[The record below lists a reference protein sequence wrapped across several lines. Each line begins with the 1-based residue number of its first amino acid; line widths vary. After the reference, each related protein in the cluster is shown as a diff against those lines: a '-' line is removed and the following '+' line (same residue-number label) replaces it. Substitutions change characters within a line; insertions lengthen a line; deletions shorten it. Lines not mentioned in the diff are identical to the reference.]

1 MPDTY
6 AFKGRGNQHAYDA
19 FGFHVERQTLD
30 FGKVL
35 AGDQALVNPDTGLDA
50 IPTAVTPDDV
60 YQIFNVKSGFMTYLG
75 GFAIINKAPTDF
87 LAGSILLFGV
97 AGAIVNNPGG
107 VADDPAFW
115 AVLDPSLGNVIYPS
129 VSGEAG
135 AYAASNMNG
144 YLALETSTLDFS
156 VASLGEGGEADLD
169 DAVIEFFMFGSQML
183 DRELSDATADLVW
196 PVQP

>member
-35 AGDQALVNPDTGLDA
+35 AGDQALVNPNTGLDA
-50 IPTAVTPDDV
+50 IPTAVTPEDV
-60 YQIFNVKSGFMTYLG
+60 YQIFNVKTGFMTYVG

-87 LAGSILLFGV
+87 LEGSVLFFGV

-107 VADDPAFW
+107 VADDPTFW
-115 AVLDPSLGNVIYPS
+115 AILDPSLGNVIYPS
-129 VSGEAG
+129 VSGEGG
-135 AYAASNMNG
+135 AYANSAMNG

-156 VASLGEGGEADLD
+156 VGGFGEGAEADLD

-196 PVQP
+196 PVQL

>member
-115 AVLDPSLGNVIYPS
+115 AVLDPSLGNVI
-129 VSGEAG
+129 
-135 AYAASNMNG
+135 
-144 YLALETSTLDFS
+144 
-156 VASLGEGGEADLD
+156 
-169 DAVIEFFMFGSQML
+169 
-183 DRELSDATADLVW
+183 
-196 PVQP
+196 